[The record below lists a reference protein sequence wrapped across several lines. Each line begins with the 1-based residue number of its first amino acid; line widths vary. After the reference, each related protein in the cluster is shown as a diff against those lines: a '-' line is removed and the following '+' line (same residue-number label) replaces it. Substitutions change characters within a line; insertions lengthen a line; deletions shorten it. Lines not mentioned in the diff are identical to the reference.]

1 LEERENGFTTI
12 DAGLKYG
19 NNVVQMLFEGEDISD
34 LGTPTDSQF
43 LETMEALIEDQNDGS
58 VLESGID
65 KYVINNRSAP
75 YAIGIYTTEGLFG
88 NSFNVALLVTS
99 VHVTDD
105 EVVLVRYVAEQD
117 DFDKYLP
124 KAKQVINSISLVNST
139 QADKTTF
146 T

>member
-1 LEERENGFTTI
+1 LEERENRFTTI

-34 LGTPTDSQF
+34 LGTPTDSQL

-75 YAIGIYTTEGLFG
+75 YSIGTYTTEGLFWK
-88 NSFNVALLVTS
+88 FV
-99 VHVTDD
+99 
-105 EVVLVRYVAEQD
+105 
-117 DFDKYLP
+117 
-124 KAKQVINSISLVNST
+124 
-139 QADKTTF
+139 
-146 T
+146 